1 MVFENE
7 EECIE
12 WIKKVDI
19 EEETTR
25 VIAIMEL
32 SEIYQDVHQAIET
45 LGGFSNASKQS
56 WLDLYDKFCMS
67 Y

>member
-7 EECIE
+7 EECVK
-12 WIKKVDI
+12 WLGAADLSCHNAK
-19 EEETTR
+19 

-32 SEIYQDVHQAIET
+32 SEIYQDVHQAIEM
-45 LGGFSNASKQS
+45 LHRYSSYSKNV
-56 WLDLYDKFCMS
+56 WLKLYDEYCMI

>member
-19 EEETTR
+19 EEETTK

-32 SEIYQDVHQAIET
+32 TEIYQDVHQAIET
-45 LGGFSNASKQS
+45 LASFSKDSKKS